1 METIFETA
9 GFLEENDIKIDM
21 YKKCKSM
28 VNFICKYKPFSPECI
43 KLLEN
48 CEKFKNIKTKN
59 I

>member
-28 VNFICKYKPFSPECI
+28 VNFICKYRPFSPECI

-48 CEKFKNIKTKN
+48 CEKFKNIKT
-59 I
+59 